1 MIIETW
7 GYSRNTNKVVASVL
21 PDTESQHLL
30 MTISLSSGKECL
42 LTWLGGLHMNM
53 INGSLNAL
61 THNSGILTINT
72 LRPRLAVD
80 RIMLKV
86 HSLVPAP
93 SNIPSA
99 TDVQIHLQTLRLI
112 CLHGPNILLINSQ
125 HLIRCINSIQETL
138 LISTSRAS
146 ITLPNRNRSHS

>member
-1 MIIETW
+1 MGLQSQYEQSGGFGPS
-7 GYSRNTNKVVASVL
+7 GYREPTLAYDDQPLKRQRMSVDLARRTAYEHDQRHSQL
-21 PDTESQHLL
+21 PHAHKRDPD
-30 MTISLSSGKECL
+30 K
-42 LTWLGGLHMNM
+42 
-53 INGSLNAL
+53 
-61 THNSGILTINT
+61 NT